1 MKKFNFTY
9 KLKKN
14 FLVFFVILI
23 IWQIIYKIG
32 IFSPIYLPGPYKVFQ
47 TFLAMVYDGS
57 IFENI
62 FASLYRVLV
71 GYFLA
76 FILSFILALIF
87 YLKADIFPYFSNILD
102 FFKNIPPLGM
112 IPLLILW
119 VGIGEVSKI
128 TIVFM
133 ASFFPIFLNI
143 QKGFMEADKNMIEM
157 GRAFSYNDRE
167 IFTKLVLP
175 SSLKDIF
182 VGARIGL
189 GYAYR
194 SIIAAEMLAAS
205 RGLGYLINFSRLMSR
220 TDKVIVGILLIGFI
234 GMISDKIFVKIAS
247 LFLKGDL
254 KNDWYKSI

>member
-32 IFSPIYLPGPYKVFQ
+32 IFSPIYLPSPYKVLE
-47 TFLAMVYDGS
+47 TFLDMVYDGS

-62 FASLYRVLV
+62 LASLYRVFV
-71 GYFLA
+71 GYILA
-76 FILSFILALIF
+76 FIFSFIFSLIF

-102 FFKNIPPLGM
+102 FLKNIPPLGM

-119 VGIGEVSKI
+119 VGIGEISKI
-128 TIVFM
+128 SIVFM

-157 GRAFSYNDRE
+157 GRAF
-167 IFTKLVLP
+167 
-175 SSLKDIF
+175 
-182 VGARIGL
+182 
-189 GYAYR
+189 
-194 SIIAAEMLAAS
+194 
-205 RGLGYLINFSRLMSR
+205 
-220 TDKVIVGILLIGFI
+220 
-234 GMISDKIFVKIAS
+234 
-247 LFLKGDL
+247 
-254 KNDWYKSI
+254 